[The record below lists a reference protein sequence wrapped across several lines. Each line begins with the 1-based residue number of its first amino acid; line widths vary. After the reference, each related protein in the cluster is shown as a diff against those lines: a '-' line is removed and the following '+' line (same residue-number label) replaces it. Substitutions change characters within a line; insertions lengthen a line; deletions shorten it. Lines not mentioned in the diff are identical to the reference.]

1 MEIVVSQIS
10 YRGRVLIVNKLVSS
24 SLWLEAAVFPQ
35 LIVSMYTEELEGE
48 GKLLLVS
55 TPHLEQFRQ
64 LHSEV
69 LLMAV

>member
-10 YRGRVLIVNKLVSS
+10 YRGRVLIVNKVSS
-24 SLWLEAAVFPQ
+24 SLWLVAAVFPQ
-35 LIVSMYTEELEGE
+35 LIVSMNTEELKGE

-55 TPHLEQFRQ
+55 NPHLEQFSQ
-64 LHSEV
+64 LHSEA